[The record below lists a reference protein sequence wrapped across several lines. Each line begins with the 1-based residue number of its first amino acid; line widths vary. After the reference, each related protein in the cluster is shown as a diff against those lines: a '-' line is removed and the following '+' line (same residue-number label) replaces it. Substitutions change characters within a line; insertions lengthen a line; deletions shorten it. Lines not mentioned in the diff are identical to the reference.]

1 MDTTIPKVLQKLKT
15 PKEIISKNNKTGAS
29 YYLTLDIL
37 QSYNKQN
44 DLYWHL
50 KKTHG
55 QWKRSMNLEMNQYI
69 YGQLIIYTLVRNTQ
83 YGKEVCSIHG
93 AVKSKSSNLER

>member
-1 MDTTIPKVLQKLKT
+1 MLFFFYRMDTTVPKVLQKLKT
-15 PKEIISKNNKTGAS
+15 HKEIISNYNKTGAS

-50 KKTHG
+50 KKTHRPMETMS
-55 QWKRSMNLEMNQYI
+55 KP
-69 YGQLIIYTLVRNTQ
+69 RN
-83 YGKEVCSIHG
+83 
-93 AVKSKSSNLER
+93 KSVHLWSVDYLHTCQEHTTWEGSVFNI